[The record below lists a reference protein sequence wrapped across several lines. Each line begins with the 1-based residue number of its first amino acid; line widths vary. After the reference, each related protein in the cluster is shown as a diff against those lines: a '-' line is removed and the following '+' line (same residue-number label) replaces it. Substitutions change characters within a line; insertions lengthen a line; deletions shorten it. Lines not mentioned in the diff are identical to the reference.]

1 MNENLQRTIDAYI
14 DDAFNDGID
23 QGRELCKRD
32 VMTSLTNFL
41 HELVQSGNANQADAV
56 SKAMKRIE
64 KLK

>member
-1 MNENLQRTIDAYI
+1 MNENLQRAIDAYI

-41 HELVQSGNANQADAV
+41 HELVQSGNANEADAV

>member
-1 MNENLQRTIDAYI
+1 MNENLQRAIDAYI

>member
-1 MNENLQRTIDAYI
+1 MNENLQRAIDAYI

-41 HELVQSGNANQADAV
+41 HELVQSGNANQADAL